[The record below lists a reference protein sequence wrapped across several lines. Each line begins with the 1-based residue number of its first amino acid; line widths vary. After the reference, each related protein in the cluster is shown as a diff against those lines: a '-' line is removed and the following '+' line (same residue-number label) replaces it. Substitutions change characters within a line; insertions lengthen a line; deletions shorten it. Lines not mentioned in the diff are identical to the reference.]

1 MELLDESGRLGC
13 EKGKENLSWCSFGLW
28 LISALPRDSAA
39 VDLKRGLLSMFV
51 LGNFAA
57 PTEGLMISAHLLSI
71 GAVARG
77 S

>member
-1 MELLDESGRLGC
+1 MSLVGLAVR
-13 EKGKENLSWCSFGLW
+13 KGKKIFPGVPLPCGLSQLYRETQQHS
-28 LISALPRDSAA
+28 

-57 PTEGLMISAHLLSI
+57 PTEGLMISAHLLST